1 MLTNLCANVEVL
13 SASSSLQILHVEQ
26 IMLAILL
33 LSLQHSVQLKVHC
46 LESIGQCAPWHT
58 QRQWCHL
65 STDLQSLSK
74 QLFLFFLPAC
84 IEVVVWSL
92 EENAQGVK
100 KLAQLFKPGGT
111 FLLLCGV
118 IQGRKEIHAVGIGM
132 LEHLV
137 FHCMSQWKLWLMLV
151 FPLLHCKCWQMY
163 LRMHMEE
170 SCHFYLVK

>member
-33 LSLQHSVQLKVHC
+33 LSLQHSVQLK
-46 LESIGQCAPWHT
+46 
-58 QRQWCHL
+58 
-65 STDLQSLSK
+65 STLPGIHRPVCTLTHSETVVPSQYWFAVSVKAVVS
-74 QLFLFFLPAC
+74 FFLPAC

-92 EENAQGVK
+92 EEHAQGVK

-118 IQGRKEIHAVGIGM
+118 IQGRKEVRAVGIGT